1 MITSNLNYS
10 RQILTAQN
18 SAISP
23 LNSVATKSTDL
34 NFDSALAAKE
44 NSSSIY
50 TNFTKFGF
58 KADDKGFLEPDFN
71 QAAGI
76 PKAVKIHVKT
86 LEQISQY
93 ANKTNSGYSPVEAIS
108 KAWNFFSKLVRNP
121 DYLSGEKL
129 LGIADL
135 KTMPMSYNSTG
146 SILGD
151 LIDVQYTPEEHLLAC
166 KENDITG
173 LTQGELD
180 NGYTAVNFAGLPSY
194 SDSNTDLR
202 SIKKIKDD
210 NKTTMGDA
218 FGDEP
223 SHQVSI
229 AQMFAHFIRTDTFE
243 WDYDGNRTQRV
254 KAYYDFLK
262 SGKSIQDF
270 LGADRLANLRAEY
283 TKEVSLENMDLANKM
298 FDELLESLNKSNR
311 EFYQKHQALI
321 DNYDFT
327 KTFEKKAKVE
337 FPIGRSLNLNI

>member
-93 ANKTNSGYSPVEAIS
+93 ANKTNSGYSPVEAMS
-108 KAWNFFSKLVRNP
+108 KAWNFFSKLVRNQE
-121 DYLSGEKL
+121 YLSGERL
-129 LGIADL
+129 LGKDDL
-135 KTMPMSYNSTG
+135 KTMPISYNSTG

-151 LIDVQYTPEEHLLAC
+151 LISVQYGLDESIAASQANQISPMT
-166 KENDITG
+166 ND
-173 LTQGELD
+173 ELD
-180 NGYTAVNFAGLPSY
+180 NGYTAVNFSGLARNY
-194 SDSNTDLR
+194 SNEYFDSA
-202 SIKKIKDD
+202 KKIKDD

-283 TKEVSLENMDLANKM
+283 TKEVSLEKMDLANKM
-298 FDELLESLNKSNR
+298 FDEFLESLNKLNR

>member
-18 SAISP
+18 SATPPS
-23 LNSVATKSTDL
+23 NSNPADKSVL
-34 NFDSALAAKE
+34 NFSSTLTAKE
-44 NSSSIY
+44 TGLSAY
-50 TNFTKFGF
+50 MNFTKFGF
-58 KADDKGFLEPDFN
+58 KADDKGFLEPSLN
-71 QAAGI
+71 EAAGI
-76 PKAVKIHVKT
+76 PKNVKIHVKT
-86 LEQISQY
+86 LEQISEY

-121 DYLSGEKL
+121 DYLSGERL
-129 LGIADL
+129 LGKDDL

-180 NGYTAVNFAGLPSY
+180 NGYTAVNFSGLARNY
-194 SDSNTDLR
+194 SNDYFDSA
-202 SIKKIKDD
+202 KKIKDD

-223 SHQVSI
+223 SRQVSI

-270 LGADRLANLRAEY
+270 LGANRLEKLRAEFLKD
-283 TKEVSLENMDLANKM
+283 TKPELMELGGKL
-298 FDELLESLNKSNR
+298 FDELLEEINKSNR
-311 EFYQKHQALI
+311 EFYQKHQALV

-337 FPIGRSLNLNI
+337 FPIGRKLNLKT